1 MLRLTNQARA
11 ALYVFLV
18 LQAAM
23 LFTATRSVHAQPRVA
38 VRHTMSSA
46 LDVFRTGNQQKFTLS
61 RVPSPDGSVL
71 VFVNGLLM
79 LEGED
84 YNITVTA
91 LTFTKQAIGDG
102 PIIQVQYWTA
112 N

>member
-1 MLRLTNQARA
+1 MRVSVWLAVPLAFVLGV
-11 ALYVFLV
+11 ALETHSIV
-18 LQAAM
+18 
-23 LFTATRSVHAQPRVA
+23 RAQPRIA
-38 VRHTMSSA
+38 VLHTMSSA

-61 RVPSPDGSVL
+61 RVPAPDGSVL
-71 VFVNGLLM
+71 VFVNGSLM

-84 YNITVTA
+84 YTITVTA
-91 LTFTKQAIGDG
+91 LTFTKQAIGDA